1 MQNERI
7 DSIPAVLERLM
18 SFSINKEH
26 WTPGSAAAARRI
38 QRTPID
44 DLSGTIVHI
53 VRNEKRWLET
63 FFKQFDF
70 HERAMAD
77 RTSCLLNHR
86 CILNPSH
93 LAASLESTAENS
105 PLEEDAMRQTLP
117 FIHSLRHQLPT
128 LTSLPTPPAHQ

>member
-44 DLSGTIVHI
+44 GLSGTIVHI

-77 RTSCLLNHR
+77 RTSGLHNDRCLLNHSQ
-86 CILNPSH
+86 P
-93 LAASLESTAENS
+93 AAALEATAELL
-105 PLEEDAMRQTLP
+105 PLHDD
-117 FIHSLRHQLPT
+117 PT
-128 LTSLPTPPAHQ
+128 SIGQAACRDDGGREGMI